1 MVILVV
7 AGSAAEMLPVSFSF
21 LLPLQRTHPP
31 LFCCLRILAEM
42 GATSTASGRLID
54 ESLSIRKFG
63 REEPLWYKFLFWLP
77 QESGDFA

>member
-1 MVILVV
+1 MSVMILRSVV
-7 AGSAAEMLPVSFSF
+7 LSEEGGPAI
-21 LLPLQRTHPP
+21 
-31 LFCCLRILAEM
+31 CCVLTMYLSYFAEM